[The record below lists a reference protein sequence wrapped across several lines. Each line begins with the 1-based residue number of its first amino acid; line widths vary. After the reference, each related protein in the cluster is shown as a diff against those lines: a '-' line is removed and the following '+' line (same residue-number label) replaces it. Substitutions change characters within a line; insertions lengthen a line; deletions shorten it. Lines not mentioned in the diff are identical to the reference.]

1 MAKKATEDVQ
11 AVKTPKKPGRKP
23 MTAEEKVA
31 SAKAREEAKA
41 KAEKMVPEMMLQYA
55 GTEQNISALVDFVK
69 EDFKKNHKRTLLT
82 ELKLYIKP
90 EDSAVY
96 YVANG
101 SFTGQISF

>member
-11 AVKTPKKPGRKP
+11 AVKTPKKPGRRP

-55 GTEQNISALVDFVK
+55 GTEQDISALVDFVK

-101 SFTGQISF
+101 SVTGQISF

>member
-1 MAKKATEDVQ
+1 
-11 AVKTPKKPGRKP
+11 

-55 GTEQNISALVDFVK
+55 GTEQDISALVDFVK

-101 SFTGQISF
+101 SVTGQISF

>member
-55 GTEQNISALVDFVK
+55 GTEQDISALVDFVK

-101 SFTGQISF
+101 PVTGQFSF

>member
-1 MAKKATEDVQ
+1 MAKKTTEDVL
-11 AVKTPKKPGRKP
+11 AVKAPKKPGRRP

-55 GTEQNISALVDFVK
+55 GTEQDISALVDFVK

-101 SFTGQISF
+101 SVTGQISF